1 MVLTGGDTR
10 PHMRTQACTCL
21 LTAPRT
27 VQLILRGLIPG
38 RVERGLDL
46 GARPTGWVFFRRCGC
61 HSLEA
66 VVGGGK
72 NRCVVGWVP
81 GLGTSP
87 GPAVGLLIGPL
98 GAG

>member
-1 MVLTGGDTR
+1 MRTGGGTK
-10 PHMRTQACTCL
+10 PHMRIQACTWL
-21 LTAPRT
+21 LTAPRA

-38 RVERGLDL
+38 QVERGLDL
-46 GARPTGWVFFRRCGC
+46 GARPTGRVFFRRCGC

-66 VVGGGK
+66 AVGGGK

-81 GLGTSP
+81 GLGMSP